1 MPRMNTNQLP
11 QQRHLLKR
19 LESEWTQLCNLHARF
34 RTPCR
39 WDLPGPAPTSLAEVL
54 TRTGYRPNTRHPAH
68 AAVTTTIALDH
79 ETVDAVLLQLLNA
92 AKSDTLAARVVLQRM
107 LPGLVTIARR
117 KSYSFAHQ
125 IDLLD
130 ELVANAWGIILRY
143 PTQRRPRKVLA
154 NLLCDTSFET
164 FVRPQRLR
172 RSSEV
177 PRSHDMFDESTAE
190 QSVDPLHELVEVLND
205 ARNNG
210 LAQSDIDFL
219 CRLVTSGKPEVLARE
234 MNVTARTVRN
244 HREAILHRVRNAVA
258 VA

>member
-1 MPRMNTNQLP
+1 M
-11 QQRHLLKR
+11 
-19 LESEWTQLCNLHARF
+19 
-34 RTPCR
+34 
-39 WDLPGPAPTSLAEVL
+39 
-54 TRTGYRPNTRHPAH
+54 
-68 AAVTTTIALDH
+68 
-79 ETVDAVLLQLLNA
+79 
-92 AKSDTLAARVVLQRM
+92 
-107 LPGLVTIARR
+107 
-117 KSYSFAHQ
+117 
-125 IDLLD
+125 
-130 ELVANAWGIILRY
+130 
-143 PTQRRPRKVLA
+143 
-154 NLLCDTSFET
+154 LCDTSFET